1 MSLRLWTAI
10 SAVIVLAG
18 LIVVGC
24 RRLQT
29 QQPPALPPNATQQER
44 ELAEAKRELDWTRDT
59 LQKRIEAD
67 RAHVRG
73 QANLASTLTKEAGNG
88 RG

>member
-1 MSLRLWTAI
+1 MRETPRTDAED
-10 SAVIVLAG
+10 AVADQNYGIDIYRNMVEHARQL
-18 LIVVGC
+18 
-24 RRLQT
+24 
-29 QQPPALPPNATQQER
+29 ER

-67 RAHVRG
+67 RAHVSG